1 VTDQLQ
7 IGVTFYYM
15 YYLDQLVL
23 TGKVNDVGAYA
34 RTNIPK
40 SYRAGAE
47 LEATW
52 RYKKGAI
59 KYSGGFS
66 TNKLIDFTEYIDNYD
81 DPNYEQLVVPHGNTN
96 IAFAPSVV
104 QHVSATYQP
113 FKNAEIEWMTKH
125 VGKQYL
131 DNTENDLR
139 SLDPFINNDFRVSYR
154 FAAKKI
160 LKEAR
165 LIFQLNNVFNSAYE
179 PNGYTFSY
187 QSNNVLTTENFYY
200 PMAGRNWMLAL
211 NIRL

>member
-1 VTDQLQ
+1 
-7 IGVTFYYM
+7 
-15 YYLDQLVL
+15 VL
-23 TGKVNDVGAYA
+23 TGKVNDVGAYT

-47 LEATW
+47 VEAIW
-52 RYKKGAI
+52 RYKKGALR
-59 KYSGGFS
+59 YSGAFS

-81 DPNYEQLVVPHGNTN
+81 DPNYEQLVIPHGTTA
-96 IAFAPSVV
+96 IAFAPEVV
-104 QHVSATYQP
+104 QHLSATYQP
-113 FKNAEIEWMTKH
+113 FKNAELEWMAKH
-125 VGKQYL
+125 VGKQFL
-131 DNTENDLR
+131 DNTQNDMR
-139 SLDPFINNDFRVSYR
+139 SLDPFINNDFRMSYR

-165 LIFQLNNVFNSAYE
+165 IIFQLNNVFNSAYE

-187 QSNNVLTTENFYY
+187 QSSNVLTTENYYY